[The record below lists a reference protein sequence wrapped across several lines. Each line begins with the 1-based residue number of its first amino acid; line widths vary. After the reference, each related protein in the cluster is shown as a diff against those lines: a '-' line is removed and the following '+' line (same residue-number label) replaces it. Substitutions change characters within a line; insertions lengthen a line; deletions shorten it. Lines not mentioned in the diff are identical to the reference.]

1 MDFQKQVEAHHSYVK
16 SMADEH
22 KDYQV
27 IFTAAVGSQNY
38 DLASENSDCD
48 TFTIV
53 LPNYMDFISNTNLIS
68 FETNMSDGKCVVKDF
83 RLMMNLLRKTSPNS
97 IEVFASHYKVIESEY
112 NDIALTFFN
121 PDTLFYLI
129 HANYQHML
137 HAIAG
142 MAKQVHGRN
151 MTEGKRYSHILRIS
165 DMALNFLNNPR
176 ADQILSFCN
185 DENLE
190 MALNAKLDTNTEH
203 DKYYLAHEE
212 KLQEHLQ
219 LLADNFTYTNTE
231 RSIEYTSNHTINR
244 LQFEVTKKYLELNG
258 FEYRG
263 I

>member
-1 MDFQKQVEAHHSYVK
+1 MDFQKQVEVHHSYVK

-83 RLMMNLLRKTSPNS
+83 RLIMNLLRKTSPNS
-97 IEVFASHYKVIESEY
+97 IEVFASHYKVVEPEY
-112 NDIALTFFN
+112 NDIALAFFN

-129 HANYQHML
+129 HSNYQHML
-137 HAIAG
+137 NAIAG
-142 MAKQVHGRN
+142 MATQIHGRN
-151 MTEGKRYSHILRIS
+151 MTEGKRFSHILRLY
-165 DMALNFLNNPR
+165 DMEHNFLNNPR
-176 ADQILSFCN
+176 ANHILSFCN

-190 MALNAKLDTNTEH
+190 RAREAKFDTNSEH
-203 DKYYLAHEE
+203 DEYYKVHGEELTKHLKLA
-212 KLQEHLQ
+212 
-219 LLADNFTYTNTE
+219 ADNFTYTNTE
-231 RSIEYTSNHTINR
+231 HSIEYTAKHTINR
-244 LQFEVTKKYLELNG
+244 LQFEITKKYLELNG
-258 FEYRG
+258 FEYKE
-263 I
+263 